1 MANGAGLGLFIQHA
15 TKCGM
20 NPNGK
25 CETQRGK
32 YELLG
37 SLSPDEE

>member
-1 MANGAGLGLFIQHA
+1 MANGGGLGLFIQHT

-25 CETQRGK
+25 RETQRLK

-37 SLSPDEE
+37 LLSPDEE